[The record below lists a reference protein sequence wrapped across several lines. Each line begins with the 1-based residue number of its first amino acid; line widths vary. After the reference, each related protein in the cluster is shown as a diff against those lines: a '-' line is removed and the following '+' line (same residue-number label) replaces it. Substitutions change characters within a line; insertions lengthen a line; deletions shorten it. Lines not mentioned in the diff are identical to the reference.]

1 MRRQGQCETCVR
13 WSRQG
18 GSILPAVEGCGWLAE
33 YDAQPLSGALGMLLP
48 VLAQLAARDRC
59 CPGHLEVNAD
69 DMPDAYLA
77 VDLRRT
83 PSGAQGL
90 KAQHAMRS

>member
-1 MRRQGQCETCVR
+1 M
-13 WSRQG
+13 
-18 GSILPAVEGCGWLAE
+18 PAVEGWGWLAE
-33 YDAQPLSGALGMLLP
+33 RDAQPLSGALGMLLP

-59 CPGHLEVNAD
+59 CPGHLEANAE

-83 PSGAQGL
+83 PSGVQGL

>member
-1 MRRQGQCETCVR
+1 
-13 WSRQG
+13 
-18 GSILPAVEGCGWLAE
+18 
-33 YDAQPLSGALGMLLP
+33 MLLP

-59 CPGHLEVNAD
+59 CPGHLEANAD

-83 PSGAQGL
+83 PSGVQGL

>member
-1 MRRQGQCETCVR
+1 MRTEALV
-13 WSRQG
+13 
-18 GSILPAVEGCGWLAE
+18 
-33 YDAQPLSGALGMLLP
+33 ALGLAALAAP

-59 CPGHLEVNAD
+59 CPGHLEANAD

-77 VDLRRT
+77 ADLRRM
-83 PSGAQGL
+83 PSGGQGL

>member
-1 MRRQGQCETCVR
+1 MSRQGQCKTCVR

-33 YDAQPLSGALGMLLP
+33 HGAQPLSGALGMLLP

-59 CPGHLEVNAD
+59 CPGHLEVNA
-69 DMPDAYLA
+69 MTC
-77 VDLRRT
+77 RMRT
-83 PSGAQGL
+83 S
-90 KAQHAMRS
+90 R

>member
-1 MRRQGQCETCVR
+1 
-13 WSRQG
+13 
-18 GSILPAVEGCGWLAE
+18 
-33 YDAQPLSGALGMLLP
+33 

-59 CPGHLEVNAD
+59 CPGHLEANAD

-77 VDLRRT
+77 VDLRRM
-83 PSGAQGL
+83 PSGGQGL